1 MGRLL
6 RMKTGIFGAVAL
18 ALGIWA
24 LVKWWWFAVEVL
36 QGLIAIALLVG
47 GALAVTIAIRKMLRE
62 KAAAE

>member
-1 MGRLL
+1 MERLL

-18 ALGIWA
+18 ALGVWA
-24 LVKWWWFAVEVL
+24 LVEWWWFAVEVL
-36 QGLIAIALLVG
+36 QGVVAIALVVG

>member
-1 MGRLL
+1 MERLL

-24 LVKWWWFAVEVL
+24 LVEWWWFAVEVI
-36 QGLIAIALLVG
+36 QGLLAIALVIG
-47 GALAVTIAIRKMLRE
+47 GALVVTSAIRKMLKE